1 MIKIKFIFIL
11 VNIMFA
17 QTLFAN
23 AMRIVKIKPH
33 DFVNVQEIIPSI
45 RVDMKYYGSDNF
57 VGRRIKGYSAP
68 LCLLTE
74 KAALALK
81 SVQERLI
88 QNDLSLIVYDCYR
101 PQTSVNDFVQWAQA
115 SSDNKFKAKYY
126 PNVNKSNLFKEG
138 YIAYHSGH
146 SRGSTVDLSIVS
158 IDSRSKILPDTLNFG
173 SSFDFF
179 DPSAHLS
186 YKESPAQVKINR
198 LFLRNLMMGAGFL
211 PLETEWWHFTLKNEP
226 YPNTYFDFPIV
237 KN

>member
-1 MIKIKFIFIL
+1 MVKIKFIIIL
-11 VNIMFA
+11 VNIMLA

-23 AMRIVKIKPH
+23 AMRIVKSKLH

-81 SVQERLI
+81 AVQEQLI

-101 PQTSVNDFVQWAQA
+101 PQTSVNDFVQWAQT
-115 SSDNKFKAKYY
+115 SSDNKLKAKYY
-126 PNVNKSNLFKEG
+126 PNVNKSNLFKNG

-158 IDSRSKILPDTLNFG
+158 IDSRLKILPDKLDFG
-173 SSFDFF
+173 SGFDFF
-179 DPSAHLS
+179 DPSAHPS
-186 YKESPAQVKINR
+186 YKKLPAQVKINR
-198 LFLRNLMMGAGFL
+198 LFLQNLMMGAGFL

-226 YPNTYFDFPIV
+226 YPNTYFDFPITH
-237 KN
+237 N

>member
-1 MIKIKFIFIL
+1 MVKIKFIIIL
-11 VNIMFA
+11 VNIMLA

-23 AMRIVKIKPH
+23 AMRIVKSKPH

-81 SVQERLI
+81 AVQEQLI

-101 PQTSVNDFVQWAQA
+101 PQTSVNDFVQWAQT
-115 SSDNKFKAKYY
+115 SSDNKLKAKYY
-126 PNVNKSNLFKEG
+126 PNVNKSNLFKNG

-158 IDSRSKILPDTLNFG
+158 IDSRLKILPDKLDFG
-173 SSFDFF
+173 SGFDFF
-179 DPSAHLS
+179 DPSAHPS
-186 YKESPAQVKINR
+186 YKKLPAQVKINR
-198 LFLRNLMMGAGFL
+198 LFLQNLMMGAGFL

-226 YPNTYFDFPIV
+226 YPNTYFDFPITH
-237 KN
+237 N